1 MRTYVRSAILLSF
14 VSHTLVAQAPA
25 APTFRIEETT
35 IADIHAAAVDVRRHH
50 LAYRAPIVIDA
61 RMKPGY
67 PDELIVRPDI
77 AELVDRRWREYF
89 PQGLEARAD
98 KSGDG

>member
-1 MRTYVRSAILLSF
+1 ML
-14 VSHTLVAQAPA
+14 
-25 APTFRIEETT
+25 
-35 IADIHAAAVDVRRHH
+35 RHH
-50 LAYRAPIVIDA
+50 LAYTPPVVIDA

-89 PQGLEARAD
+89 P
-98 KSGDG
+98 DGVGGSRERDS